1 MFNVNL
7 NSFASFRWCLLVVI
21 CAAVFEA
28 MFPPPRYLIQLS
40 LLINLANYLIP
51 IVVINLLRARFFPPL
66 PAEQES

>member
-1 MFNVNL
+1 MPIRSLLAVAVL
-7 NSFASFRWCLLVVI
+7 LSAS
-21 CAAVFEA
+21 AVFA
-28 MFPPPRYLIQLS
+28 APPRYLIQLS